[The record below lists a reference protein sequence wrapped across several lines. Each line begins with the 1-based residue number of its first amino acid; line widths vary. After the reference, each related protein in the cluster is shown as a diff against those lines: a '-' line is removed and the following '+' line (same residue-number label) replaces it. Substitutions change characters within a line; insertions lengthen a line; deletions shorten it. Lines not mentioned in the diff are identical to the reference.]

1 MSDTPFI
8 SVVMPV
14 RNEARFIARSL
25 RSVLAQDYPLDRFE
39 VIVADGMSNDDTRE
53 VISRVSSA
61 ANVRLIDNPGKIVAT
76 GLNLAIR
83 EAKGEVIVRVDGHCE
98 IAPDYIRRCAELLT
112 TSDAECVGGN
122 LETIGETNRARVIAT
137 AQSSRFGV
145 GGSTFRIGSPEPRYV
160 DTVAFPGYQRET
172 LRRLGEFDE
181 ELVRNQDDEYNYRLR
196 KSGGRILLSP
206 ELRARYY
213 SRATFKNLFSQY
225 SQYGYWKVRVLQK
238 HPGQMQLRQFIPP
251 LGVVGL
257 LMLLLLAPFL
267 KGVAVLTAACVL
279 VYVLA
284 SLFASLLTANR
295 AGWKLVTLLPVA
307 FGIIHL
313 SYGFGFLFGLVKFW
327 NRWTRSTPI
336 NIANVSSD
344 ATPLSAD

>member
-1 MSDTPFI
+1 MQETLVT
-8 SVVMPV
+8 VVMPV
-14 RNEARFIARSL
+14 RNEAAFMGRSL
-25 RSVLAQDYPLDRFE
+25 GSVLAQDYPSERLE
-39 VIVADGMSNDDTRE
+39 VIVADGMSTDKTRE
-53 VISRVSSA
+53 VISDLAGSR
-61 ANVRLIDNPGKIVAT
+61 ANVRLIDNPRQIVAT

-83 EAKGEVIVRVDGHCE
+83 EAKGDVIVRVDGHCE
-98 IAPDYIRRCAELLT
+98 IAADYVQQCVELLQN
-112 TSDAECVGGN
+112 SGAECVGGP
-122 LETIGETNRARVIAT
+122 LQTVGETERARAIA
-137 AQSSRFGV
+137 AALSSRFGV
-145 GGSTFRIGSPEPRYV
+145 GGATFRVGSTSSTFV

-225 SQYGYWKVRVLQK
+225 CQYGYWKVRVLQK

-257 LMLLLLAPFL
+257 LTLLLLAPFV
-267 KGVAVLTAACVL
+267 KWVAFLTAACIL

-284 SLFASLLTANR
+284 SLFASVLTANR
-295 AGWKLVTLLPVA
+295 AGWKLVMLLPVA
-307 FGIIHL
+307 FGIIHF